1 MIEFNHVGY
10 FKKKIFIKKWP
21 TKPIYK
27 IKYLIKFILLNLI
40 KPFKNSLIHIEK
52 KWIIIDCNMTLKNGT
67 VYRLIGDKKLKKIFL
82 KILNKY
88 NKGSIKGISNY
99 KIINYRDIT
108 NTIKRNHLIIIDSN
122 NIQINKNILNKNIF
136 LITSKD
142 FELDSSIQ
150 SKRIE
155 LNFNRILLC

>member
-40 KPFKNSLIHIEK
+40 KPLNNSLIHIVK
-52 KWIIIDCNMTLKNGT
+52 KWIIIDCNITLKNGT
-67 VYRLIGDKKLKKIFL
+67 VYRLIGEEKFKKIFL
-82 KILNKY
+82 NILYKY

-108 NTIKRNHLIIIDSN
+108 NKIIGNHIVIIESN
-122 NIQINKNILNKNIF
+122 DIQINKNILKKNIF

-142 FELDSSIQ
+142 YELDASIK